1 MNKFRAKGLFYKI
14 DFFIAAERALL
25 GWRFDSIF
33 SIRTLL
39 LPGFAT
45 KTQICRIGVL
55 KLAQAGD
62 VWCNTLLYAA

>member
-33 SIRTLL
+33 SIRIVL
-39 LPGFAT
+39 LPRFAT
-45 KTQICRIGVL
+45 KMKIFLLSAL
-55 KLAQAGD
+55 KLAQAED